1 MKGLYTELNSLV
13 PRQNSREVKS
23 LTDQLDEAEKY
34 IRKLQMKVE
43 KMKEKRER
51 LMENNPNARFYG
63 ELATQPQIEIHESGS
78 AVVLNLVT
86 GLECEFMFNETIRM
100 CHEEG
105 LDIVSASFSVTENSV
120 FHTIHSKVGEFAQE
134 GAIARVTEKL
144 NTFVAGSA

>member
-1 MKGLYTELNSLV
+1 
-13 PRQNSREVKS
+13 
-23 LTDQLDEAEKY
+23 
-34 IRKLQMKVE
+34 MKVE

-120 FHTIHSKVGEFAQE
+120 FHTIHSKVLHCFLFLPPIFTE
-134 GAIARVTEKL
+134 RVIH
-144 NTFVAGSA
+144 